1 MATRPATRCKAGD
14 YSFVYFMHT
23 IRIASDADLPAITD
37 IYAHYVRNSTAS
49 FETEAPS
56 LADMTARRAEVL
68 SRGLP
73 YLVLENTDGSV
84 AGYAYCNWFKPRP
97 AYRFSAENSIYLAP
111 GAVGGGR
118 GRALLDALVDAATMA
133 GVRQMIAVI
142 GGSDNHASIRL
153 HRAAGFADAGIFKA
167 SGWKFGQWLDVVL
180 MQKSLGAGD
189 RSAPE

>member
-14 YSFVYFMHT
+14 YSFLYSMHN
-23 IRIASDADLPAITD
+23 IRPATDADLAAITA
-37 IYAHYVRNSTAS
+37 IYAHYVNTSTAT

-56 LADMTARRAEVL
+56 VADMASRRAEVL
-68 SRGLP
+68 SRAMP
-73 YLVLENTDGSV
+73 YLVMEGEDGSIL
-84 AGYAYCNWFKPRP
+84 GYAYCNWFKARP

-111 GAVGGGR
+111 TAVGGGR
-118 GRALLDALVDAATMA
+118 GRALLDALCTAATEG

-142 GGSDNHASIRL
+142 GGADNQASIRL

-180 MQKSLGAGD
+180 MQKALGEGD
-189 RSAPE
+189 GSAPE

>member
-14 YSFVYFMHT
+14 YSFLYFMQT
-23 IRIASDADLPAITD
+23 IRIASDADLPAITA
-37 IYAHYVRNSTAS
+37 IYAHYVNNSTAS

-56 LADMTARRAEVL
+56 VAEMAARRAEVL
-68 SRGLP
+68 SRALP
-73 YLVLENTDGSV
+73 YLVLEDAEGGV

-111 GAVGGGR
+111 AAVGGGR
-118 GRALLDALVDAATMA
+118 GRALLDALCDAATTA

-142 GGSDNHASIRL
+142 GGADNHASIRL
-153 HRAAGFADAGIFKA
+153 HRAAGFTDAGLFK
-167 SGWKFGQWLDVVL
+167 SCGWKFGTWLDVVL

-189 RSAPE
+189 TSAPA